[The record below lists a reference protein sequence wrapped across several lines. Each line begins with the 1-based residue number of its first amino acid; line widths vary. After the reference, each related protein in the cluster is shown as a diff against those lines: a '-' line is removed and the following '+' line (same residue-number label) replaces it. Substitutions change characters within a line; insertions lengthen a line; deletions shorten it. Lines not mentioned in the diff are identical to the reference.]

1 MPHALKRFCCNA
13 RGAAAVEFA
22 LLLPIMLIIWGG
34 IVEIGNVHFA
44 GRKVALSTQSIADLI
59 AQERAVSDAGLAN
72 LAQAGNAVMFP
83 YPSGN
88 MSYQMQSI
96 ATDADGGID
105 ATLGWQ
111 RSFGAAGDGGT
122 AATPPQVNDFLL
134 SNDSTIYVRVAYTYT
149 PVSAFGNIAGIS
161 AILEGLNFTEE
172 AFAKPRRINIIPIQ

>member
-1 MPHALKRFCCNA
+1 MTHALKRFCRNV

-22 LLLPIMLIIWGG
+22 LLLPLMLIIWGG

-44 GRKVALSTQSIADLI
+44 GRKVALATQSIADLI
-59 AQERAVSDAGLAN
+59 AQERAVSDAELAN
-72 LAQAGNAVMFP
+72 LAQAGNAIMFP

-88 MSYQMQSI
+88 MSYHMQSI

-105 ATLGWQ
+105 ATLGWL
-111 RSFGAAGDGGT
+111 RTFGAAGGGGDPVL
-122 AATPPQVNDFLL
+122 PPEVGFLL

-149 PVSAFGNIAGIS
+149 PVSVLGTIAGIN
-161 AILEGLNFTEE
+161 AVLTGLAFTEE